1 MSVLKE
7 EDLIN
12 NLDFKCARCQTDC
25 TKLNAAEPEL
35 GYVSQAP
42 GHEGEFV
49 GPLCTNCF
57 NQTPEQD
64 RVVRKIP
71 ETAFLV
77 VIRQDGEGAYMT
89 TEAVPLAYLREPT
102 FNDILRGCEQVS
114 RDVHDSLFAQK
125 LTMQLMRTLSAGQKQ
140 SKLLVPR

>member
-7 EDLIN
+7 EELVKN
-12 NLDFKCARCQTDC
+12 VDFKCARCQADC
-25 TKLNAAEPEL
+25 TKINAAEPEL
-35 GYVSQAP
+35 GYVSHAP

-49 GPLCTNCF
+49 GPLCTACY
-57 NQTPEQD
+57 NQIPEQEQ
-64 RVVRKIP
+64 RIRKLP
-71 ETAFLV
+71 ETAFLI

-125 LTMQLMRTLSAGQKQ
+125 LTMQLVRTLQKP
-140 SKLLVPR
+140 SKLIVPR